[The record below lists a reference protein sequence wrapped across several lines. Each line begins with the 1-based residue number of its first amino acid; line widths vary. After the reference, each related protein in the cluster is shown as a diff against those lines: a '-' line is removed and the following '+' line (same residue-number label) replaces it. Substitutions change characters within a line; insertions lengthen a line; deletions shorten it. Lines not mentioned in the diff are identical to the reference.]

1 MKKYTTYV
9 KSFMEQDFIR
19 HNAVFFVGSLA
30 IAVFNY
36 VYYPVISRMVSVPDF
51 GEIQA
56 LISIFMQLGI
66 VLTAFGYVVT
76 NIINNTK
83 NSAESV
89 KVIIRLEQL
98 TLVICTALF
107 VLLCLGGVLLKTSL
121 QFSSVIP
128 LILVG
133 VLVMVNVPS
142 TSRTYFLQGM
152 KRLKEVSIS
161 GVLFAAG
168 KLALAIVLIIL
179 GNDVLAVMFG
189 YIIAQ
194 TATLVYLTYKS
205 RSSFPGLRSLFIVN
219 KGNESTLSAPL
230 NRLVKRELVYGLI
243 VLVLLSGIML
253 LYTSD
258 SIVTR
263 LFFNTEIA
271 GLYSGVSAVARI
283 IFFVTASIAGVLI
296 ATIKIDD
303 HRKVNQKILLKSLG
317 LVTAIGGAVTVV
329 FSLFPSFSIQ
339 LLLGSSYVH
348 FGYLLPL
355 LSVVMMLCAYNNLL
369 VSYQIALR
377 KFSAIVP
384 VVIGIMILVA
394 SIALYHEKI
403 EDIIYAYLASNSIVC
418 MILSLQ
424 IVRRGINE

>member
-1 MKKYTTYV
+1 MKQYKTRLQ
-9 KSFMEQDFIR
+9 SFARQDFIR
-19 HNAVFFVGSLA
+19 HNAIFFIGSLA

-36 VYYPVISRMVSVPDF
+36 VYYPVIGRMVSVSDF

-56 LISIFMQLGI
+56 LISIFMQMGI

-83 NSAESV
+83 NSSESIR
-89 KVIIRLEQL
+89 VIIRLEQA
-98 TLVICTALF
+98 TLILSVVLF
-107 VLLCLGGVLLKTSL
+107 VLLCLGSVLLKTSL
-121 QFSSVIP
+121 QFSSVLP
-128 LILVG
+128 LVLVG
-133 VLVMVNVPS
+133 ALVIVNVPS
-142 TSRTYFLQGM
+142 TSRTYFLQGI

-168 KLALAIVLIIL
+168 KLGLTIVLILL

-194 TATLVYLTYKS
+194 IATLVYLARKS
-205 RSSFPGLRSLFIVN
+205 RSFFPGLKSLIILDRG
-219 KGNESTLSAPL
+219 KELSAPL
-230 NRLVKRELVYGLI
+230 SNLVKREFAYGSI

-258 SIVTR
+258 SIISR
-263 LFFNTEIA
+263 LFFSTEDA

-296 ATIKIDD
+296 ATVKVED
-303 HRKVNQKILLKSLG
+303 HSKLNKKILIKSLG
-317 LVTAIGGAVTVV
+317 LVTVVGGAVALV
-329 FSLFPSFSIQ
+329 FSFFPNFSIS
-339 LLLGSSYVH
+339 LLLGGSYTH
-348 FGYLLPL
+348 FSHLLPL
-355 LSVVMMLCAYNNLL
+355 LSLVMMFCAYNNLL

-377 KFSAIVP
+377 KFSAVIP
-384 VVIGIMILVA
+384 VAIGVGILVT
-394 SIALYHEKI
+394 SVMLYHEKL
-403 EDIIYAYLASNSIVC
+403 EDIIYGYLISNLVVC

-424 IVRRGINE
+424 IVRRGKNE

>member
-1 MKKYTTYV
+1 VKKYKTHLTSLA
-9 KSFMEQDFIR
+9 KQDFIR
-19 HNAVFFVGSLA
+19 HNAIFFIGSLA

-36 VYYPVISRMVSVPDF
+36 LYYPVISRMVSVSDF

-83 NSAESV
+83 NNDESV
-89 KVIIRLEQL
+89 KVIVRLEQA
-98 TLVICTALF
+98 TLLISTALF
-107 VLLCLGGVLLKTSL
+107 VLLCLGSVLLQNSL
-121 QFSSVIP
+121 QFSSAIP

-133 VLVMVNVPS
+133 LLVMINVPS

-152 KRLKEVSIS
+152 KHLKEVSIS

-168 KLALAIVLIIL
+168 KLLLTVLLIML

-194 TATLVYLTYKS
+194 TVTLLYLMKKS
-205 RSSFPGLRSLFIVN
+205 QTFPRLRALFVFE
-219 KGNESTLSAPL
+219 KPDDSKLSAPL
-230 NRLVKRELVYGLI
+230 NKLVKRELFYGLMVI
-243 VLVLLSGIML
+243 ILLSGVML

-258 SIVTR
+258 SIMTR
-263 LFFNTEIA
+263 LYFHPEIA
-271 GLYSGVSAVARI
+271 GLYSGISAIARI

-296 ATIKIDD
+296 ATIKLGDS
-303 HRKVNQKILLKSLG
+303 HQTNQRTLVKSMG
-317 LVTAIGGAVTVV
+317 LITAIGGAVAIF
-329 FSLFPSFSIQ
+329 FSLFSDFSIK
-339 LLLGSSYVH
+339 LLLGSSYLH

-355 LSVVMMLCAYNNLL
+355 LSLVMMFCAYNNLL

-377 KFSAIVP
+377 QFSAIIP
-384 VVIGIMILVA
+384 VVIGVMLLAVCILLDHSSLEA
-394 SIALYHEKI
+394 
-403 EDIIYAYLASNSIVC
+403 IIRGYLISNVIVC

-424 IVRRGINE
+424 IVRRGKP